1 MADGIVVLSR
11 DDGVSESLIEA
22 RGLEP
27 LGLETD
33 LAGTAGTSLL
43 LGRLQYPQPPGCMSI
58 GLVQSWGLDLAEA
71 TAGPSVDAGNE
82 PLR

>member
-43 LGRLQYPQPPGCMSI
+43 LGRLQ
-58 GLVQSWGLDLAEA
+58 
-71 TAGPSVDAGNE
+71 
-82 PLR
+82 